1 MYVEAYA
8 YVFFIFTI
16 KLNKKVFTKIQQIA
30 CSSKHFYQNGK
41 GWLSDSQATEMAV
54 VGIGARNEHAL
65 DEHIYVEDME
75 KALKMI
81 VELLRLSAE

>member
-1 MYVEAYA
+1 
-8 YVFFIFTI
+8 
-16 KLNKKVFTKIQQIA
+16 
-30 CSSKHFYQNGK
+30 
-41 GWLSDSQATEMAV
+41 MAV
-54 VGIGARNEHAL
+54 VGIGARSEHAL